1 MNKIIGFSVKHPVSV
16 LMILASVLLWSCIAL
31 KLIPLDFL
39 PKIEDR
45 FLLVS
50 AEYESLSAIQMKK
63 LVTLPLED
71 CVASIK
77 GIKNISSVTRDSLSL
92 IKIELHWGSDIDLAL
107 SECNQLIDQCYESLP
122 EGCSKPNV
130 RIFSPYS
137 TENIRIAVISKEQN
151 LEMAR
156 YLSVNDFK
164 QKFQRLKGVAS
175 VNVYGGEITEI
186 QIEADKEKIESFGL
200 KLESLG
206 QIIVNSNFE
215 YPGGTITEGSTVFSF
230 KTDGTVKKIEDFAQ
244 IPLFAHNG
252 KSLKLGDVTQIKRK
266 IEEKKSFFMY
276 NGQECVCIGINK
288 KNDASPISLSRDVKK
303 LLNEL
308 ELFYGA
314 DFDFAII
321 CDSSEQLKE
330 SFVQLLASL
339 FTGLCITIFILLV
352 FFKHLNFAFLTASV
366 MPLSILFS
374 ILCLKIC
381 GKSLN
386 LISISGIAIGL
397 GMVVDPVTVL
407 IENFLFNLKN
417 ASSRDSLNIENLVL
431 KSTQEVSLSSTG
443 SALTTIVVFIPFFF
457 LPALTGKLFAD
468 LAVSIIASIGFSC
481 LLSLSYAP
489 GVLVLLFRGKNS
501 KEILKKESL
510 NINFI
515 EEKYS
520 KFLALLI
527 KKPSIA
533 VYSIC
538 LVILAGC
545 IFAKSLKFEMLP
557 SVYSKNICAE
567 IFFEE
572 SSSPEFLEKNAKY
585 LNSLL
590 SDNKNIVSFSV
601 EGGLEKNDYE
611 KLVQSDIRSE
621 RIFINCLVKNVKE
634 ANKFFNEIFEN
645 SGLKVNVSGEKNL
658 LEKILDTN
666 TDSVLICAET
676 DELLKQKLSAL
687 NITDF
692 SPDSVITQKI
702 FEVDRSVCAKFN
714 LSASAVA
721 LTAKSILEG
730 ENSGA
735 FYKDGEKIKVR
746 LKYPSSSVSSIHDLL
761 NFVTFSN
768 ESAIPLK
775 SLGVLKTKSVE
786 NVFYRFNRLEAKN
799 VFLTQSL
806 QNEKYV
812 QNPDAEN
819 LKELKQNT
827 VVLLFIVILLLY
839 CVMGVQF
846 ESFTIPLFMLLALPP
861 AFSGAFLFLFICAQ
875 TLNINSVI
883 ALVVLFGTSVNS
895 AIILWEN
902 IKAAPQLKAETLCLC
917 CKQKLRSI
925 LITNL
930 TSALALF
937 PFAIDPLHKNSQSSM
952 AVAICG
958 GLIFSFVIVLFVV
971 PVILFRFL
979 SKKNNS

>member
-1 MNKIIGFSVKHPVSV
+1 MNKIIGFSVRHPVSV

-151 LEMAR
+151 LEMAH

-200 KLESLG
+200 KLETLG

-244 IPLFAHNG
+244 IPLFALNG
-252 KSLKLGDVTQIKRK
+252 KSLKLGDVAQIKRK

-303 LLNEL
+303 LLSEL

-352 FFKHLNFAFLTASV
+352 FFKHLKFAFLTASV

-417 ASSRDSLNIENLVL
+417 ASSSDGLNIENLVL

-457 LPALTGKLFAD
+457 LPALTGKLFVD
-468 LAVSIIASIGFSC
+468 LAVSIISSIGFSC

-489 GVLVLLFRGKNS
+489 GVLVLLFRGKNP

-533 VYSIC
+533 VYSLC
-538 LVILAGC
+538 LVIIAGC

-590 SDNKNIVSFSV
+590 SVNKNIVSFSV

-666 TDSVLICAET
+666 TDSVLICAEN

-714 LSASAVA
+714 LSASDVA

-746 LKYPSSSVSSIHDLL
+746 LKYPSSSVSSVLDLL

-799 VFLTQSL
+799 TFLTQNL

-839 CVMGVQF
+839 CVMGAQF

-861 AFSGAFLFLFICAQ
+861 AFSGTFLFLFICAQ

-902 IKAAPQLKAETLCLC
+902 IKAVPQLTAKTLCLC

-930 TSALALF
+930 TSALALL

-958 GLIFSFVIVLFVV
+958 GLIFSFIIVLFVV

>member
-1 MNKIIGFSVKHPVSV
+1 MNKIIGFSVRHPVSV

-63 LVTLPLED
+63 VVTLPLED

-122 EGCSKPNV
+122 AGCSKPNV

-151 LEMAR
+151 LEMAH

-200 KLESLG
+200 KLETLG

-244 IPLFAHNG
+244 IPLFALNG
-252 KSLKLGDVTQIKRK
+252 KSLKLGDVAQIKRK

-303 LLNEL
+303 LLSEL

-417 ASSRDSLNIENLVL
+417 ASSSDGLNIENLVL

-457 LPALTGKLFAD
+457 LPALTGKLFVD
-468 LAVSIIASIGFSC
+468 LAVSIISSIGFSC

-489 GVLVLLFRGKNS
+489 GVLVLLFRGKNP

-533 VYSIC
+533 VYSLC
-538 LVILAGC
+538 LVIIAGC

-590 SDNKNIVSFSV
+590 SVNKNIVSFSV

-666 TDSVLICAET
+666 TDTVLICAEN

-786 NVFYRFNRLEAKN
+786 NVFYRFNIA
-799 VFLTQSL
+799 S
-806 QNEKYV
+806 
-812 QNPDAEN
+812 
-819 LKELKQNT
+819 KQRT
-827 VVLLFIVILLLY
+827 LF
-839 CVMGVQF
+839 
-846 ESFTIPLFMLLALPP
+846 
-861 AFSGAFLFLFICAQ
+861 
-875 TLNINSVI
+875 
-883 ALVVLFGTSVNS
+883 
-895 AIILWEN
+895 
-902 IKAAPQLKAETLCLC
+902 
-917 CKQKLRSI
+917 
-925 LITNL
+925 
-930 TSALALF
+930 
-937 PFAIDPLHKNSQSSM
+937 
-952 AVAICG
+952 
-958 GLIFSFVIVLFVV
+958 
-971 PVILFRFL
+971 
-979 SKKNNS
+979 